1 MCYAYFSKMN
11 CTYMLADTPEY
22 LKERDIIKK
31 TGIGNAAKGVSA
43 TAMINKHEDDLIE
56 QFLLL
61 PKTVYEKT
69 PDGEE
74 VAVTIHNVRTIR
86 NLALLR
92 ELSAYGPDINVD
104 RVRALG
110 IALILKNAYGIKV
123 IDNPENFEYPTT
135 RDADGVDPV
144 FEIGRAHV

>member
-22 LKERDIIKK
+22 LRERDIVKK
-31 TGIGNAAKGVSA
+31 TGIGNASKGVSA
-43 TAMINKHEDDLIE
+43 TGGLNKHEDDLIE

-61 PKTVYEKT
+61 PKAIYETT

-74 VAVTIHNVRTIR
+74 VETTIHNVRTIR

-110 IALILKNAYGIKV
+110 VCLILKNAYEVKYGGNV
-123 IDNPENFEYPTT
+123 Q
-135 RDADGVDPV
+135 DAQEPDDYDVTQDDFFKRNG
-144 FEIGRAHV
+144 FI